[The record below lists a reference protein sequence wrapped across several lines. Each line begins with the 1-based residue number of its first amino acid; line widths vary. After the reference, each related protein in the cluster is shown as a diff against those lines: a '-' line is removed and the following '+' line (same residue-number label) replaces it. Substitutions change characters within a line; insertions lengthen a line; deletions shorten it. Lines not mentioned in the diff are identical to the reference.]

1 MVIMKRLKTFQ
12 AAVAQAALAFQLYQ
26 RKFSGP
32 RWEAL
37 AKKGAKKQRLLWAS
51 TSVKN
56 PAYPD
61 TLYVAPLIGPD
72 TVSHPSFHYYLF
84 SILGVV
90 LEIIMSPLPW
100 KTIPC
105 FVFCFL
111 RTQKARK

>member
-1 MVIMKRLKTFQ
+1 M
-12 AAVAQAALAFQLYQ
+12 AYQLYQ

-37 AKKGAKKQRLLWAS
+37 VKKGAKKQRLLWAS

-72 TVSHPSFHYYLF
+72 TVSNLIFYFVRLF
-84 SILGVV
+84 IV
-90 LEIIMSPLPW
+90 IIVDPRQIMDSKFGLDCV
-100 KTIPC
+100 KELKDQR
-105 FVFCFL
+105 VY
-111 RTQKARK
+111 